1 MFSNLFYLGLYSVV
15 NILPRTC
22 YLKNIE
28 CFPFPVTEY
37 TAGLSA
43 VTVTW
48 GGKAPPPPP
57 CVCQAVLLGGI
68 QTPLKN
74 IRQDIIALLL
84 IFVIFLLIVSTWVF
98 KSFLLV
104 LNSIPKR
111 ERKSLTK
118 YAAGID
124 LGGGNMS
131 QRRRKCE
138 PNEVEK

>member
-74 IRQDIIALLL
+74 IRQDIIHSFTFNICN
-84 IFVIFLLIVSTWVF
+84 IFANCF
-98 KSFLLV
+98 
-104 LNSIPKR
+104 N
-111 ERKSLTK
+111 
-118 YAAGID
+118 
-124 LGGGNMS
+124 LGL
-131 QRRRKCE
+131 
-138 PNEVEK
+138 